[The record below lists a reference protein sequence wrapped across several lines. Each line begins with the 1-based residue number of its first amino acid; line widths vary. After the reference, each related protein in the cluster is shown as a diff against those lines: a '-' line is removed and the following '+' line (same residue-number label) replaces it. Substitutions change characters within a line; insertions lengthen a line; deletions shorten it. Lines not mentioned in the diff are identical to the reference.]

1 MTASKETAM
10 TAHTSGKDLPR
21 VAVILLW
28 YPLFTQP
35 FIFRDVQG
43 LRAHLPTDVY
53 TLYGLNLRMC
63 SKEMQ
68 AQASSASRLGV
79 RSLPAILFSA
89 LKFFLKSPKRFC
101 QLFKDNVCRPWA
113 NLEILGENLWAFFC
127 GLHLA
132 PILKARG
139 TDYTYA
145 PWPRGT
151 TTCARTVFAVAG
163 IPYITCV
170 RANNLLPADP
180 DLADKMRQAALVR
193 TNNKADEKRIHA
205 ITPDTRVDVIYNCL
219 TLHVDSLAPV
229 RMEKPV
235 QILAC
240 GRFDITK
247 GFDVLMKACG
257 ILHEQ
262 NIPFHLTLAG
272 GGGKMMGL
280 GGMDAT
286 IHELCT
292 KLGLDDHV
300 SFPGLVSHDAFPA
313 MLKSHDIFIAPC
325 VVAKDGQCDGIPN
338 TLIEAMSFGLPV
350 VASNVNAIPEI
361 VRNEETGLLV
371 PQRDPEALAK
381 GIARFI
387 NDAGFART
395 CGQNGA
401 RLARELFSPEQ
412 NGALLANLFVQEFR
426 RSGDA
431 SCAE

>member
-1 MTASKETAM
+1 MSASEKTAM
-10 TAHTSGKDLPR
+10 TEHISDKDLPR

-43 LRAHLPTDVY
+43 LKAHLPTDVY
-53 TLYGLNLRMC
+53 TLYGLNLRLC

-68 AQASSASRLGV
+68 ADAPSAKRLGV
-79 RSLPAILFSA
+79 RALPAILFSA
-89 LKFFLKSPKRFC
+89 LKFFLKSPGRFC
-101 QLFKDNVCRPWA
+101 RLFKDNVCRRWP
-113 NLEILGENLWAFFC
+113 NLEVLGENLWAFLC

-132 PILKARG
+132 PMLQAKG

-151 TTCARTVFAVAG
+151 ATCARTIFAVTG

-170 RANNLLPADP
+170 RANNLRPADP
-180 DLADKMRQAALVR
+180 DLADKMREACLVR
-193 TNNKADEKRIHA
+193 TNNKADVQRIHA

-219 TLHVDSLAPV
+219 TLHVDSPAPV

-235 QILAC
+235 QLLAC
-240 GRFDITK
+240 GRFDVTK
-247 GFDVLMKACG
+247 GFDILLKACS
-257 ILHEQ
+257 LLLAQ
-262 NIPFHLTLAG
+262 NIPFHLTLVG

-280 GGMDAT
+280 GGMDT
-286 IHELCT
+286 SIHELCT
-292 KLGLDDHV
+292 KLGLDEHV

-313 MLKSHDIFIAPC
+313 ILKSHDIFLAPC
-325 VVAKDGQCDGIPN
+325 VVASDGQCDGIPN

-350 VASNVNAIPEI
+350 VASDVNAIPEI
-361 VRNEETGLLV
+361 VLNEQTGLLV
-371 PQRDPEALAK
+371 PQRDPEALASA
-381 GIARFI
+381 ITRLI
-387 NDAGFART
+387 NDADFARS

-401 RLARELFSPEQ
+401 RLAKELFSPEQ
-412 NGALLANLFVQEFR
+412 NGALLASLFVREFR

>member
-1 MTASKETAM
+1 MTAFEKTAM
-10 TAHTSGKDLPR
+10 TEHISDKDLPK

-43 LRAHLPTDVY
+43 LKKHLPTAVY
-53 TLYGLNLRMC
+53 TLYGLNLRLC

-68 AQASSASRLGV
+68 ADASSATRLGL
-79 RSLPAILFSA
+79 RALPAILFSA
-89 LKFFLKSPKRFC
+89 LKFFLRSPKRFC
-101 QLFKDNVCRPWA
+101 RLFKDNVCRHWA

-127 GLHLA
+127 GIHLA
-132 PILKARG
+132 PVLQARG
-139 TDYTYA
+139 IDYTYA

-151 TTCARTVFAVAG
+151 TTCARTIFAVAG

-180 DLADKMRQAALVR
+180 DLADKMRQACLVR

-229 RMEKPV
+229 KMDKPV
-235 QILAC
+235 QLLAC

-247 GFDVLMKACG
+247 GFDVLIKACS
-257 ILHEQ
+257 ILKEQ

-280 GGMDAT
+280 GGMDTT

-292 KLGLDDHV
+292 KLGLDEYV
-300 SFPGLVSHDAFPA
+300 SFPGLVSHDAFPSI
-313 MLKSHDIFIAPC
+313 LKSHDIFVAPC

-350 VASNVNAIPEI
+350 VASDVNAIPEI

-371 PQRDPEALAK
+371 PQRDPRALADA
-381 GIARFI
+381 ITRLI

-401 RLARELFSPEQ
+401 RLAKDLFSPEQ
-412 NGALLANLFVQEFR
+412 NGALLASLFVREFR
-426 RSGDA
+426 RNGDT